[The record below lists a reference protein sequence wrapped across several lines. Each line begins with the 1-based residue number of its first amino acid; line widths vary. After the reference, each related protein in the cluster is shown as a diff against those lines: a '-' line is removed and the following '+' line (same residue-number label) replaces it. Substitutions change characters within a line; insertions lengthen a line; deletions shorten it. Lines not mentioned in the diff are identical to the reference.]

1 MPTVCANSCLVLFCC
16 LCQAPWW
23 TIDCSSGWVQP
34 QHLNSSPLSL
44 SLSSSFTPFPFP
56 HTLILFCFFLFSPLT
71 LFVSYPPF
79 SCSVFSPTVSKSTVP
94 QVSAF
99 AFFNS
104 SPCSVFFFLFFC
116 LFPSHPSFSASPQFP
131 LSTYLLYLSL
141 LLDACLHESCQ
152 LEPQVDWKA
161 LIKGSLKLTQCF
173 WMTMP
178 LQHVTGRRSDCPN
191 LCLFLLR
198 NSFNWWLSRYFIL
211 PFFLVVCCFPGAQCK
226 KNRRLLFISYS
237 AACQ

>member
-44 SLSSSFTPFPFP
+44 SLSLSSSFPPLP

-104 SPCSVFFFLFFC
+104 SPCSVFCFFVF
-116 LFPSHPSFSASPQFP
+116 FP
-131 LSTYLLYLSL
+131 LTPLSL
-141 LLDACLHESCQ
+141 PHLNSLSQPTSFIYHCCLMPACM
-152 LEPQVDWKA
+152 KA
-161 LIKGSLKLTQCF
+161 ANWSHRWTEKL
-173 WMTMP
+173 W
-178 LQHVTGRRSDCPN
+178 
-191 LCLFLLR
+191 LR
-198 NSFNWWLSRYFIL
+198 ALS
-211 PFFLVVCCFPGAQCK
+211 
-226 KNRRLLFISYS
+226 N
-237 AACQ
+237 